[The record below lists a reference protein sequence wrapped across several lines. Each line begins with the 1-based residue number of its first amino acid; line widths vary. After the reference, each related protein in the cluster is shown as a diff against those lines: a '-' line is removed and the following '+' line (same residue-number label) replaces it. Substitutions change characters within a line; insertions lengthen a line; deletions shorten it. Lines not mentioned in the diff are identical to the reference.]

1 MKLKTKTINEIADMI
16 CGNFDQDESFFVY
29 RSSSYLSEFFEDCD
43 LPYVHNGSTRKWW
56 VADALKEILAG
67 PASLPHLLP
76 DAFVVVVRELM
87 DQSDATNEEQE
98 RQGALKQLNISLAR
112 DGFLAFYDEY
122 GVCQIRNTKTQAT
135 SSAVLSPQKAW
146 TKEQQETREQL
157 AKYLDN
163 NSEDEITEEI
173 LLPLFRQLGF
183 QRITPAE
190 HKDRSLEYGKD
201 VWMKF
206 VLPTR
211 HSLYF
216 GIQVKKGKLDA
227 AGRSKNAN
235 VSEVL
240 DQTRMM
246 LGHVVFDPEINKRAL
261 VDHAI
266 IIASGDITK
275 QARNWLGEQL
285 NASQRSQILFMDRND
300 ILDLLLIHKVP
311 LPSAISAAK
320 GLTFLSEFL

>member
-1 MKLKTKTINEIADMI
+1 
-16 CGNFDQDESFFVY
+16 
-29 RSSSYLSEFFEDCD
+29 
-43 LPYVHNGSTRKWW
+43 
-56 VADALKEILAG
+56 
-67 PASLPHLLP
+67 
-76 DAFVVVVRELM
+76 M

-98 RQGALKQLNISLAR
+98 RHGALKQLNISLAR

-183 QRITPAE
+183 QRITPTE